1 MSKNKK
7 NIKNK
12 GIKKDLNINGQQSKM
27 ESEAGED
34 IEVGRKIVIAFIA
47 FLLFLIIFLIPLFT
61 ETLSERKYDNQITY
75 DVVNENNYENIL
87 KNNRYFLDL
96 DFDDEQ
102 YASAIKKSNIDFI
115 SLSLESKRIQL
126 NDEECLYTDEI
137 CKNKI
142 KSDKLGLITKIQK
155 WSDDRVNLGVIWL
168 SKNKA
173 KEEELERN
181 TPVII
186 KALTFSDSKYNRVR
200 SAVGNNRIMVS
211 PIDFWINIFKK
222 IIP

>member
-12 GIKKDLNINGQQSKM
+12 DIKRDLKIKVQQSKM
-27 ESEAGED
+27 ESEAGEE
-34 IEVGRKIVIAFIA
+34 IEVGRKTVIA
-47 FLLFLIIFLIPLFT
+47 FLLFILVFLIPLFT
-61 ETLSERKYDNQITY
+61 ETLSGVKYDNQINY
-75 DVVNENNYENIL
+75 NVVNENNYENIL

-115 SLSLESKRIQL
+115 NLSLESKRIQL

-142 KSDKLGLITKIQK
+142 KSDKLALITKIQK
-155 WSDDRVNLGVIWL
+155 WSDDRVNLGVVWL

-173 KEEELERN
+173 KQEELERN
-181 TPVII
+181 TPAFI

-200 SAVGNNRIMVS
+200 SAVGNNHIIVG
-211 PIDFWINIFKK
+211 PIGFWINIFKK

>member
-12 GIKKDLNINGQQSKM
+12 GIKKDLSINVQQKKM
-27 ESEAGED
+27 ESEVGEET
-34 IEVGRKIVIAFIA
+34 EVGRKTVIA
-47 FLLFLIIFLIPLFT
+47 FLLFLLIFLIPLFT
-61 ETLSERKYDNQITY
+61 ETLSERRYDNQITY

-155 WSDDRVNLGVIWL
+155 WSDDRVNLGVVWL

-181 TPVII
+181 TPAII
-186 KALTFSDSKYNRVR
+186 KALTFSPSKYNRVR
-200 SAVGNNRIMVS
+200 TAVGNNRIMVS

>member
-12 GIKKDLNINGQQSKM
+12 GIKKDLSINVQQKKM
-27 ESEAGED
+27 ESEVGEET
-34 IEVGRKIVIAFIA
+34 EVGRKTVIA
-47 FLLFLIIFLIPLFT
+47 FLLFLLIFLIPLFT
-61 ETLSERKYDNQITY
+61 ETLSERRYDNQITY

-168 SKNKA
+168 SKNKV

-181 TPVII
+181 TPAII
-186 KALTFSDSKYNRVR
+186 KALTFSPSKYNRVR
-200 SAVGNNRIMVS
+200 TAVGNNRIMVG

>member
-7 NIKNK
+7 IIKNK
-12 GIKKDLNINGQQSKM
+12 SIKKDLNINVQQKM
-27 ESEAGED
+27 ESEAGEE

-47 FLLFLIIFLIPLFT
+47 FLLFILVFLIPLFT
-61 ETLSERKYDNQITY
+61 ETLSDRKYDNQITY

-87 KNNRYFLDL
+87 KNNRYFLDF

-142 KSDKLGLITKIQK
+142 KSDELDLIMKIQK
-155 WSDDRVNLGVIWL
+155 WSDDRVNLGVVWL

>member
-12 GIKKDLNINGQQSKM
+12 GIKKDLNINVQQKM
-27 ESEAGED
+27 ESEAGEET
-34 IEVGRKIVIAFIA
+34 EVGRKTVIA
-47 FLLFLIIFLIPLFT
+47 FLLFLLIFLIPLFT

-75 DVVNENNYENIL
+75 DVVNENNYEIIL
-87 KNNRYFLDL
+87 NNNRYFLDL

-102 YASAIKKSNIDFI
+102 YASAIKNSNIDFI

-126 NDEECLYTDEI
+126 NDEECLYTDEL

-173 KEEELERN
+173 KEEELQRN
-181 TPVII
+181 IPTII
-186 KALTFSDSKYNRVR
+186 RILTFPTSKYNRVR
-200 SAVGNNRIMVS
+200 LAVGNNLIIVG

-222 IIP
+222 ITP

>member
-12 GIKKDLNINGQQSKM
+12 GIKKDLSINVQQKKM
-27 ESEAGED
+27 ESEVGEET
-34 IEVGRKIVIAFIA
+34 EVGRKTVIA
-47 FLLFLIIFLIPLFT
+47 FLLFLLIFLIPLFT
-61 ETLSERKYDNQITY
+61 ETLSERRYDNQITY

-155 WSDDRVNLGVIWL
+155 WSDDRVNLGVVWL
-168 SKNKA
+168 SKNKV

-181 TPVII
+181 TPAII
-186 KALTFSDSKYNRVR
+186 KALTFSPSKYNRVR
-200 SAVGNNRIMVS
+200 TAVGNNRIMVS

>member
-12 GIKKDLNINGQQSKM
+12 GIKKDLSINVQQKKM
-27 ESEAGED
+27 ESEVGEET
-34 IEVGRKIVIAFIA
+34 EVGRKTVIA
-47 FLLFLIIFLIPLFT
+47 FLLLLLIFLIPLFT
-61 ETLSERKYDNQITY
+61 ETLSERRYDNQITY

-155 WSDDRVNLGVIWL
+155 WSDDRVNLGVVWL

-181 TPVII
+181 TPAII
-186 KALTFSDSKYNRVR
+186 KALTFSPSKYNRVR
-200 SAVGNNRIMVS
+200 TAVGNNRIMVS

>member
-12 GIKKDLNINGQQSKM
+12 DIKRDLNINVQQKM
-27 ESEAGED
+27 ESGAGEE
-34 IEVGRKIVIAFIA
+34 IEVGRKTVIA
-47 FLLFLIIFLIPLFT
+47 FLLFILVFLIPIFT
-61 ETLSERKYDNQITY
+61 ETLSGVKYDNQINY
-75 DVVNENNYENIL
+75 NVVNENNYENIL

-126 NDEECLYTDEI
+126 NDEECLYTDEV

-155 WSDDRVNLGVIWL
+155 WSDDRVNLGVVWL

-173 KEEELERN
+173 KEEESERN

-186 KALTFSDSKYNRVR
+186 KALTFSASKYNRVR
-200 SAVGNNRIMVS
+200 SAVGNNHIIVG

-222 IIP
+222 IS

>member
-12 GIKKDLNINGQQSKM
+12 GIKKDLNINIQQKI
-27 ESEAGED
+27 ESEAGEE
-34 IEVGRKIVIAFIA
+34 IEVGRKTVIA
-47 FLLFLIIFLIPLFT
+47 FLLFLLIFLIPLFT

-75 DVVNENNYENIL
+75 DVVNENNYEIIL
-87 KNNRYFLDL
+87 NNNRYFLDL

-102 YASAIKKSNIDFI
+102 YASAIKNSNIDFI

-126 NDEECLYTDEI
+126 NDEECLYTDEL

-173 KEEELERN
+173 KEEELQRN
-181 TPVII
+181 TPNII
-186 KALTFSDSKYNRVR
+186 RILTFPTSKYNRVR
-200 SAVGNNRIMVS
+200 LAVGNNLIIVG

-222 IIP
+222 ITP

>member
-12 GIKKDLNINGQQSKM
+12 DIKRDLNINVQQKM
-27 ESEAGED
+27 ESGAGEE
-34 IEVGRKIVIAFIA
+34 IEVGRKTVIA
-47 FLLFLIIFLIPLFT
+47 FLLFILVFLIPIFT
-61 ETLSERKYDNQITY
+61 ETLSGVKYDNQINY
-75 DVVNENNYENIL
+75 NVVNENNYENIL

-126 NDEECLYTDEI
+126 NDEECLYTDEV

-155 WSDDRVNLGVIWL
+155 WSDDRVNLGVVWL

-186 KALTFSDSKYNRVR
+186 KALTFSASKYNRVR
-200 SAVGNNRIMVS
+200 SAVGNNHIIVG

-222 IIP
+222 IS

>member
-1 MSKNKK
+1 
-7 NIKNK
+7 
-12 GIKKDLNINGQQSKM
+12 
-27 ESEAGED
+27 
-34 IEVGRKIVIAFIA
+34 
-47 FLLFLIIFLIPLFT
+47 
-61 ETLSERKYDNQITY
+61 NQITY

-87 KNNRYFLDL
+87 KNNRYLLDL

-115 SLSLESKRIQL
+115 SLSLESKSIQL

-142 KSDKLGLITKIQK
+142 KSDELGLITKIQK

-168 SKNKA
+168 GKNKA
-173 KEEELERN
+173 KEEELQRN
-181 TPVII
+181 TPTII
-186 KALTFSDSKYNRVR
+186 RILTIFPTSKYNRVR
-200 SAVGNNRIMVS
+200 LAVGNKRIIVG

-222 IIP
+222 ITS

>member
-12 GIKKDLNINGQQSKM
+12 GIKKDLNINVQQKM
-27 ESEAGED
+27 ESEAGEE
-34 IEVGRKIVIAFIA
+34 IEAGRKTVIA
-47 FLLFLIIFLIPLFT
+47 FLLFLLIFLIPLFT

-75 DVVNENNYENIL
+75 DVVNENNYEIIL
-87 KNNRYFLDL
+87 NNNRYFLDL

-102 YASAIKKSNIDFI
+102 YASAIKNSNIDFI

-155 WSDDRVNLGVIWL
+155 
-168 SKNKA
+168 
-173 KEEELERN
+173 
-181 TPVII
+181 
-186 KALTFSDSKYNRVR
+186 
-200 SAVGNNRIMVS
+200 
-211 PIDFWINIFKK
+211 
-222 IIP
+222 

>member
-12 GIKKDLNINGQQSKM
+12 GIKKDLSINVQQKKM
-27 ESEAGED
+27 ESEVGEET
-34 IEVGRKIVIAFIA
+34 EVGRKTVIA
-47 FLLFLIIFLIPLFT
+47 FLLFLLIFLIPLFT
-61 ETLSERKYDNQITY
+61 ETLSERRYDNQITY

-155 WSDDRVNLGVIWL
+155 WSDDRVNLGVVWL
-168 SKNKA
+168 SKNKV

-181 TPVII
+181 TPAII
-186 KALTFSDSKYNRVR
+186 MALTFSPSKYNRVR
-200 SAVGNNRIMVS
+200 TAVGNNRIMVS

>member
-12 GIKKDLNINGQQSKM
+12 GIKKDLNINVQQKM
-27 ESEAGED
+27 ESEAGEET
-34 IEVGRKIVIAFIA
+34 EVGRKTVIA
-47 FLLFLIIFLIPLFT
+47 FLLFLLIFLIPLFT

-75 DVVNENNYENIL
+75 DVVNENNYEIIL
-87 KNNRYFLDL
+87 NNNRYFLDL

-102 YASAIKKSNIDFI
+102 YASAIKNSNIDFI

-126 NDEECLYTDEI
+126 NDEECLYTDEL

-168 SKNKA
+168 SKNKT
-173 KEEELERN
+173 KEEELQRN
-181 TPVII
+181 TPTII
-186 KALTFSDSKYNRVR
+186 RILTFPTSKYNRVR
-200 SAVGNNRIMVS
+200 LAVGNNLIIVG

-222 IIP
+222 ITP

>member
-12 GIKKDLNINGQQSKM
+12 GIKKDLNINVQQNKM
-27 ESEAGED
+27 ESEAGQET
-34 IEVGRKIVIAFIA
+34 EVGRKTVIA
-47 FLLFLIIFLIPLFT
+47 FLLFLLIFLIPLFT

-75 DVVNENNYENIL
+75 DVVNENNYEIIL
-87 KNNRYFLDL
+87 NNNRYFLDL

-102 YASAIKKSNIDFI
+102 YASAIKNSNIDFI

-126 NDEECLYTDEI
+126 NDEECLYTDEL

-173 KEEELERN
+173 KEEELQRN
-181 TPVII
+181 IPTII
-186 KALTFSDSKYNRVR
+186 RILTFPTSKYNRVR
-200 SAVGNNRIMVS
+200 LAVGNNLIIVG

-222 IIP
+222 ITP

>member
-12 GIKKDLNINGQQSKM
+12 GIKKDLNINIQQKI
-27 ESEAGED
+27 ESEAGEE
-34 IEVGRKIVIAFIA
+34 IEVGRKTVIA
-47 FLLFLIIFLIPLFT
+47 FLLFLLIFLIPLFT

-75 DVVNENNYENIL
+75 DVVNENNYEIIL
-87 KNNRYFLDL
+87 NNNRYFLDL

-102 YASAIKKSNIDFI
+102 YASAIKNSNIDFI

-155 WSDDRVNLGVIWL
+155 WSDDRVNLGVVWL

-181 TPVII
+181 TPAII
-186 KALTFSDSKYNRVR
+186 KALTFSPSKYNRVR
-200 SAVGNNRIMVS
+200 TAVGNNRIMVS

>member
-12 GIKKDLNINGQQSKM
+12 GIKRDLKINVQQSKM
-27 ESEAGED
+27 ESEAGEET
-34 IEVGRKIVIAFIA
+34 EVGRKTVIA
-47 FLLFLIIFLIPLFT
+47 FLLFLLIFLIPLFT

-75 DVVNENNYENIL
+75 DVVNENNYEIIL
-87 KNNRYFLDL
+87 NNNRYFLDL

-102 YASAIKKSNIDFI
+102 YASAIKNSNIDFI

-126 NDEECLYTDEI
+126 NDEECLYTDEL

-173 KEEELERN
+173 KEEELQRN
-181 TPVII
+181 TPTII
-186 KALTFSDSKYNRVR
+186 RILTFPTSKYNRVR
-200 SAVGNNRIMVS
+200 LAVGNNRIMVS

>member
-12 GIKKDLNINGQQSKM
+12 GIKKDLSINVQQKKM
-27 ESEAGED
+27 ESEVGEET
-34 IEVGRKIVIAFIA
+34 EVGRKTVIA
-47 FLLFLIIFLIPLFT
+47 FLLFLLIFLIPLFT
-61 ETLSERKYDNQITY
+61 ETLSERRYDNQITY

-155 WSDDRVNLGVIWL
+155 WSDDRVNLGVVWL

-181 TPVII
+181 TPAII
-186 KALTFSDSKYNRVR
+186 KALTFSPSKYNRVR
-200 SAVGNNRIMVS
+200 TAVGNNRIMVS

-222 IIP
+222 ITS

>member
-12 GIKKDLNINGQQSKM
+12 GIKKDLNINIQQKI
-27 ESEAGED
+27 ESEAGEE
-34 IEVGRKIVIAFIA
+34 IEVGRKTVIA
-47 FLLFLIIFLIPLFT
+47 FLLFLLIFLIPLFT

-115 SLSLESKRIQL
+115 SLSLENKRIQL

-142 KSDKLGLITKIQK
+142 KSDKLDLITKIQK
-155 WSDDRVNLGVIWL
+155 WSDDRVNLGVVWL

>member
-12 GIKKDLNINGQQSKM
+12 GIKKDLNINIQQKI
-27 ESEAGED
+27 ESEAGEE
-34 IEVGRKIVIAFIA
+34 IEVGRKTVIA
-47 FLLFLIIFLIPLFT
+47 FLLFLLIFLIPLFT

-75 DVVNENNYENIL
+75 DVVNENNYEIIL
-87 KNNRYFLDL
+87 NNNRYFLDL

-102 YASAIKKSNIDFI
+102 YASAIKKSNLDFI
-115 SLSLESKRIQL
+115 NLSLEIRKIQL
-126 NDEECLYTDEI
+126 NSDECSYGDET
-137 CKNKI
+137 CKNKV
-142 KSDKLGLITKIQK
+142 KSDRLALVMKIQK
-155 WSDDRVNLGVIWL
+155 WSDDRVNLGVVWL

-181 TPVII
+181 TPTII
-186 KALTFSDSKYNRVR
+186 NLLTYRDTKYNRVR
-200 SAVGNNRIMVS
+200 MAVGNNRIIVS

-222 IIP
+222 IIS

>member
-12 GIKKDLNINGQQSKM
+12 GIKKDSNINVQQNKM
-27 ESEAGED
+27 ESEAGEE
-34 IEVGRKIVIAFIA
+34 IEVGRKTVIV
-47 FLLFLIIFLIPLFT
+47 FLLFLLIFLIPLFT
-61 ETLSERKYDNQITY
+61 ETLSDRKYDNQITY

-142 KSDKLGLITKIQK
+142 KSDELSLITKIQK

-168 SKNKA
+168 GKNKA
-173 KEEELERN
+173 KEEELQRN
-181 TPVII
+181 TPTII
-186 KALTFSDSKYNRVR
+186 RILTLFPTSKYNRVR
-200 SAVGNNRIMVS
+200 LAVGNNRIIVG

-222 IIP
+222 ITS